1 MSPLLPTATAIL
13 PEVAIKAQ
21 EDMLNSQFSML
32 TEEHILQYI
41 NILSFFFCHSLYMD
55 FSMVNLKH
63 NFALKNRVR
72 IFRVALQRVYT
83 QLLTLTRDTWGQSK
97 VIDLKSCNI

>member
-32 TEEHILQYI
+32 TEERILQYI
-41 NILSFFFCHSLYMD
+41 NILSLFFFLPFFVHGLFY
-55 FSMVNLKH
+55 
-63 NFALKNRVR
+63 
-72 IFRVALQRVYT
+72 
-83 QLLTLTRDTWGQSK
+83 G
-97 VIDLKSCNI
+97 

>member
-32 TEEHILQYI
+32 TEERILQYI
-41 NILSFFFCHSLYMD
+41 NILSLFFFCHSLYMD
-55 FSMVNLKH
+55 FSMVNLKR

-72 IFRVALQRVYT
+72 IFRVALQRVCT
-83 QLLTLTRDTWGQSK
+83 QLLTLTRDT
-97 VIDLKSCNI
+97 